1 MPPSYLARTL
11 AGLPPPQRMELA
23 ERCLGA
29 GRYRE
34 GWALY
39 EARREIADYPEHH
52 LPIPAPAWHPALPLA
67 GRRLLLWHEQGLGD
81 TIQML
86 RFVPLVVRRGAHVVL
101 AVQPPLRRLAASL
114 PCVSSVVTDGEAFEG
129 VDYHCPLMSLP
140 HLLGI
145 RLATLPATVPYLGVP
160 EACAEAWHARL
171 GPHAAPRIGIVC
183 SGKPDNS
190 RDPWRSMPARDFAPL
205 LERHDLAFHVLQSEI
220 RAADREYL
228 AGLPNVRLHTDGL
241 TDLCETAALAMQMDC
256 IVTVCTAM
264 AHLAGALAL
273 PTCILLSTRAHWLWL
288 SGRADSP
295 WYPTARLFRQPAE
308 HAWQPVA
315 EEVAAALLRQFPV
328 GAGG

>member
-1 MPPSYLARTL
+1 MTTSFLARTL

-23 ERCLGA
+23 ERCLSA

-39 EARREIADYPEHH
+39 EARREIGDYPEHH
-52 LPIPAPAWHPALPLA
+52 LPTPAPAWHPALPLA

-145 RLATLPATVPYLGVP
+145 RLATLPAAVPYLAIPRGCVD
-160 EACAEAWHARL
+160 AWRARL
-171 GPHAAPRIGIVC
+171 GPRSAPCIGIVC

-190 RDPWRSMPARDFAPL
+190 LDAWRSLPAREFAPL
-205 LERHDLAFHVLQSEI
+205 LERLDLEFHVLQSEI

-228 AGLPNVRLHTDGL
+228 AGMPNVRLHTDAL

-256 IVTVCTAM
+256 IITVCTVV

-288 SGRADSP
+288 ADRADSP
-295 WYPTARLFRQPAE
+295 WYPTVR
-308 HAWQPVA
+308 
-315 EEVAAALLRQFPV
+315 LLRQRAEHDWRPVVSDAAAMMRQRFPGV
-328 GAGG
+328 GH